1 MPVEHGK
8 LSGPYKRAIIA
19 APQRLLRPRRNSR
32 AAMHEMECG
41 SSCALRQLQ
50 IWRYLSQCTIWG
62 CRSSPGGGGVEFSLP
77 QRRNISS
84 FIPSPF
90 GLTLNSF
97 HNSQF
102 VKVTNVQSRGKV
114 ECAKKKLWQPTNKM
128 HLIYFYD
135 YSYDLNTRK
144 KSDWKIIIYPSPS
157 LNNRLKVQYSKILPV
172 ILQRGSYHDDKV

>member
-1 MPVEHGK
+1 MNSSK
-8 LSGPYKRAIIA
+8 AITIR
-19 APQRLLRPRRNSR
+19 QDRIKGLILRHLNAYCGA
-32 AAMHEMECG
+32 AAMHD
-41 SSCALRQLQ
+41 LRLPQLTG
-50 IWRYLSQCTIWG
+50 W
-62 CRSSPGGGGVEFSLP
+62 VEFSLP
-77 QRRNISS
+77 QCRNISS